1 MTRRVVMMAFAVS
14 LGSALSASAQT
25 PVRSPLIGLLTQSSR
40 NVTAQPLVN
49 GNVVPVGAPTTG
61 PSTLKVDPLL
71 DNPKLP
77 PAQECG
83 PRPPRVI

>member
-1 MTRRVVMMAFAVS
+1 MTRRMVMMAFAVS

-40 NVTAQPLVN
+40 NVSVLPPQN

-61 PSTLKVDPLL
+61 PTTQKVDPLL
-71 DNPKLP
+71 DNPKGL